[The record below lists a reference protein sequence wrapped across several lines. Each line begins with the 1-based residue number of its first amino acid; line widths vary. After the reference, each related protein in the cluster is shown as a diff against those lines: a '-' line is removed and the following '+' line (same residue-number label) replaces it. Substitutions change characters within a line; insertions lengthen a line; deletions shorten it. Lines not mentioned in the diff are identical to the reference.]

1 MHLTLID
8 SVDFSIIQ
16 FPVTY
21 EIPKSFYALN
31 TFKSVTYTDDECSII
46 VPTGSIDTTNALAV
60 DPEWFIIQ
68 ITGVLDFSLVGIL
81 TQLADPLAENGISIF
96 ALSTYNT
103 DYLLI
108 KTKDKKQA
116 VQVLSN
122 CGHTFSN
129 TL

>member
-1 MHLTLID
+1 MRLTLID

-21 EIPKSFYALN
+21 NIPKSLHELK

-46 VPTGSIDTTNALAV
+46 APTDLIDTTNALAV
-60 DPEWFIIQ
+60 DPGWFIIQ

-81 TQLADPLAENGISIF
+81 TQLANPLAENNISIF

-108 KTKDKKQA
+108 KNKDKEQA
-116 VQVLSN
+116 IKVLST
-122 CGHTFSN
+122 CGHTFS
-129 TL
+129 